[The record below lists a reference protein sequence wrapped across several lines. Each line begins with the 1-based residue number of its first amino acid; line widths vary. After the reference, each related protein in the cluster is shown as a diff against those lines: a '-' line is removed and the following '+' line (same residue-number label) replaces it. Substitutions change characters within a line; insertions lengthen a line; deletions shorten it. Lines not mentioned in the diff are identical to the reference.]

1 VQKTERLKAE
11 LDERNKGRKKMQSE
25 VERLRNKVR
34 SQQRQIDALLTDLI
48 ILVER
53 EEGEVFIPEREYMT
67 ISNQAQIFA
76 EQDKKN
82 KGVRLKTLYLSN
94 EIN

>member
-25 VERLRNKVR
+25 IERLRNKVR

-82 KGVRLKTLYLSN
+82 NGVRLKTLYLSN

>member
-1 VQKTERLKAE
+1 MQKTERLKAE

-25 VERLRNKVR
+25 IERLRNKVR

-82 KGVRLKTLYLSN
+82 NGVRLKTLYLSN

>member
-1 VQKTERLKAE
+1 MQKTERLKAE

-82 KGVRLKTLYLSN
+82 NGVRLKTLYMSK

>member
-25 VERLRNKVR
+25 IERLRNKVR

-82 KGVRLKTLYLSN
+82 NGVRLKTLYMSK